1 MSAGARILRLG
12 VKELRSIARDRMLL
26 GMVVVGFSVMIYLAA
41 GAATRE
47 LHDTPIAFV
56 DEDGSPLAARLQA
69 AFQPPHFKTP
79 VRIDPTAVDP
89 GLDGGIY
96 TFVLDIPPGFERDLV
111 SGRQPT
117 IQVNIDATR
126 VSQAFIGAGYVQRIV
141 HGEIGEFLRASGHG
155 EPPPLQLVTRIRFNP
170 NLSGAWFGGL
180 MEVINHVTMFSIILT
195 GAALIRER
203 EHGTLEHL
211 LVMPLSP
218 FEVMAAKVWANGLV
232 IWVAAGL
239 SLVGVVR
246 GVLGVPIAGSI
257 PLFLLATMLH
267 LFSTTSIGILLATVA
282 RSMPQLTLLIILVIL
297 PMELL
302 SGGVTPR
309 ESMPVAVRGLMSL
322 VPTTHYVALAQA
334 VLFRGAGLVVVWP
347 QLAAIGVIG
356 AIAFGGALLR
366 FRRAV
371 SLR

>member
-1 MSAGARILRLG
+1 MAFDLKIFRLG
-12 VKELRSIARDRMLL
+12 IKELRSIARDKMLL
-26 GMVVVGFSVMIYLAA
+26 GMVVVGFSLMVYLAA

-56 DEDGSPLAARLQA
+56 DEDGSPLADRIVA
-69 AFQPPHFKTP
+69 AFQPPRFKTP
-79 VRIDPTAVDP
+79 VRIGPEAVDP

-96 TFVLDIPPGFERDLV
+96 TFVLDIPPDFERDLV
-111 SGRQPT
+111 SGRHPT

-126 VSQAFIGAGYVQRIV
+126 VSQAFIGAGYIQRIV
-141 HGEIGEFLRASGHG
+141 QGEIGEFLRTSGRS
-155 EPPPLQLVTRIRFNP
+155 EPSPLKLVTRIRFNP

-180 MEVINHVTMFSIILT
+180 MEIINHVTLFSIILT

-211 LVMPLSP
+211 LVMPVSP
-218 FEVMAAKVWANGLV
+218 FQVMAAKVWANGLV
-232 IWVAAGL
+232 VWVAAGL
-239 SLVGVVR
+239 SLVGVVQ
-246 GVLGVPIAGSI
+246 GLLGVPIAGSI

-309 ESMPVAVRGLMSL
+309 ESMPLAVRGLMSL
-322 VPTTHYVALAQA
+322 VPTTHYVALAQG

-347 QLAAIGVIG
+347 QLAAIAAIGVV
-356 AIAFGGALLR
+356 AFGGALLR
-366 FRRAV
+366 FRRSV